1 MRLTVRF
8 HQRYLVQTDQE
19 VFEKRHIFPVRDTC
33 TCCSV
38 ISRKIFRTNQLR
50 KTRSF
55 FEVDI
60 YTSKLFLL
68 KSSVVCLEESQ
79 KATNSY
85 FGYNCFNSVQGQLPT
100 GYLVLTDGNREAKI
114 LFKSTFNS
122 KLLNGRLGN
131 E

>member
-1 MRLTVRF
+1 M
-8 HQRYLVQTDQE
+8 
-19 VFEKRHIFPVRDTC
+19 KKGIFSLFVIHVPGR
-33 TCCSV
+33 CCSV

-60 YTSKLFLL
+60 CTSKLFLL

-79 KATNSY
+79 KTTNSY

-114 LFKSTFNS
+114 LFKSTYNS

-131 E
+131 ELLDFMEVPNKIPITS